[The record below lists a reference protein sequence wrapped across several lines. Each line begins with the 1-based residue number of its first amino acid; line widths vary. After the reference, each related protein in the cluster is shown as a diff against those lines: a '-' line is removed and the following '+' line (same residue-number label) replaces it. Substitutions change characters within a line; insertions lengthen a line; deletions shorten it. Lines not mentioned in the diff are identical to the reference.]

1 MVNVWIAAALVGL
14 TLQTPA
20 ATARTIEIIGTDN
33 MKFSVARIDAKPGE
47 TLRVVLKT
55 QSTMPKAVMAHN
67 FVVLAKGVNA
77 AKFNDAA
84 AQHRANDFLPPDRQK
99 EIVAATKLAGAGETV
114 EVTFTVPRQPGNY
127 DYICTFLG
135 HFKMGMRGVLAVK

>member
-1 MVNVWIAAALVGL
+1 MWIAAAIVAV

-20 ATARTIEIIGTDN
+20 APRTIEIIGTDN
-33 MKFSVARIDAKPGE
+33 MKFNVTRIEAKPGE
-47 TLRVVLKT
+47 TLRIVLT
-55 QSTMPKAVMAHN
+55 TRSTMPKAVMAHN
-67 FVVLAKGVNA
+67 FVLLAKNVNA
-77 AKFNDAA
+77 TKFNEAA

-99 EIVAATKLAGAGETV
+99 EVVAATRLAGAGETV
-114 EVTFTVPRQPGNY
+114 EVTFTVPSQRGNY